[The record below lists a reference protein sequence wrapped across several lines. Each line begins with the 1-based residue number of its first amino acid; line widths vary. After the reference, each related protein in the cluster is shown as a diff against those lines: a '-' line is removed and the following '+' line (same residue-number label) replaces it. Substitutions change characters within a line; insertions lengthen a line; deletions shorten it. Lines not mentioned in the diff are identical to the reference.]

1 VSLTRPGNS
10 ERSALDIVVA
20 CGEAA
25 TAAHPDLVG
34 ASTAQIAAALEGMA
48 ALLLERSEPVLAA
61 NAEDLAA
68 AQGVLGAGLIDRLR
82 LEWSRLERMSDQI
95 RALAAL
101 PAVDP
106 LVGSRV
112 LSDGLV
118 MRERR
123 RPVGVVGANYEA
135 RPNVTIDVASQLV
148 KSRNAGVLRTGAAA
162 LGSAAALHAQ
172 VIRPALTGA
181 GIDGDAIT
189 LVDSP
194 DREAA
199 RALVSL
205 PDLIPLVILRGSGQT
220 TRDLARRA
228 AENGVRTLAHA
239 DGGGVLYVHAAA
251 DPRRVR
257 ALIARGLDRLGV
269 CNRLNLLLIDQELWE
284 PMAAE
289 LVAVLEGLGLHA
301 SLPPHSHPLGH
312 EWALDDGNEA
322 TVTLAPV
329 DGPREA
335 ALLANA
341 ETSGLAATV
350 ATEDAD
356 AAETFLAV
364 YAGTGAF
371 WNASTRLLDG
381 FELLGAPETGIN
393 VDRVPGPRGPVTY
406 RDLHLRQYVIGP
418 GAR

>member
-1 VSLTRPGNS
+1 MSRPGNS
-10 ERSALDIVVA
+10 DGSALDVVAA

-25 TAAHPDLVG
+25 AAAHPSVAG
-34 ASTAQIAAALEGMA
+34 ASAERIAAALDAMA
-48 ALLLERSEPVLAA
+48 ALLLDRSPAILAA
-61 NAEDLAA
+61 NAADVSAA
-68 AQGVLGAGLIDRLR
+68 EGVLGVGLIDRLR
-82 LEWSRLERMSDQI
+82 LDRSRLEHMSDQI

-101 PAVDP
+101 PDVDP

-112 LSDGLV
+112 LPDGLV
-118 MRERR
+118 MHERR

-162 LGSAAALHAQ
+162 LGSATALHAE
-172 VIRPALTGA
+172 VIRPALAGA
-181 GIDGDAIT
+181 GIDAGAIA
-189 LVDSP
+189 LVGSA

-205 PDLIPLVILRGSGQT
+205 PRLIPLVILRGSGQT

-228 AENGVRTLAHA
+228 AEHGVRTLAHA

-251 DPRRVR
+251 DPRRAR
-257 ALIARGLDRLGV
+257 ALVERGLDRLGV
-269 CNRLNLLLIDQELWE
+269 CNRLNLLLIDRELWE
-284 PMAAE
+284 PTSTE
-289 LVAVLEGLGLHA
+289 LVAVLDGLGIRA
-301 SLPPHSHPLGH
+301 SLPPHPHPLGH

-329 DGPREA
+329 AGPREA
-335 ALLANA
+335 ALLANT

-350 ATEDAD
+350 VTEDPA
-356 AAETFLAV
+356 AAEAFLAD

-371 WNASTRLLDG
+371 WNATTRLLDG
-381 FELLGAPETGIN
+381 FALLGAPETGIN
-393 VDRVPGPRGPVTY
+393 VDHVPGPRGPVTY
-406 RDLHLRQYVIGP
+406 RDLHLRQYVVGP
-418 GAR
+418 GAV